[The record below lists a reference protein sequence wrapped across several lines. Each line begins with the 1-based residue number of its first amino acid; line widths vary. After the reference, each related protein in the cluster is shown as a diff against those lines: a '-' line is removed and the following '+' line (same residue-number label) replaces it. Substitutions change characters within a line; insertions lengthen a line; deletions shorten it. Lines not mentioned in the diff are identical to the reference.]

1 MLSLGVTVRPDPP
14 HTHFLDQM
22 MLAEENGFDYGWTFD
37 SHINSNEAYPLLTLA
52 ARETER
58 LKLGHCVT
66 NPVTREPTVTASAYA
81 TLHQISHGRMVMGIG
96 RGDSAH
102 R

>member
-37 SHINSNEAYPLLTLA
+37 SHIRSLMA
-52 ARETER
+52 AW
-58 LKLGHCVT
+58 
-66 NPVTREPTVTASAYA
+66 
-81 TLHQISHGRMVMGIG
+81 
-96 RGDSAH
+96 
-102 R
+102 